1 MEENVQSEQQAV
13 EANTQVERKKRSP
26 ESESDPSAIRLKI
39 GGALAAR
46 VREAAQELKSRG
58 ITVTAEELLSDY
70 LENVPDRYFDGQ
82 LLKWTPERFYIE
94 TAIEKPE
101 IREKLVREAMRSL
114 GLFAKRKTTDGAPT
128 RRKRKDKTIEAN
140 QQEG

>member
-1 MEENVQSEQQAV
+1 MEEKV
-13 EANTQVERKKRSP
+13 QVEQLVNDANIQVKRKRRGP
-26 ESESDPSAIRLKI
+26 ESESDPGAIRFKI
-39 GGALAAR
+39 VGALAAR

-58 ITVTAEELLSDY
+58 ITVAAEELLGDY
-70 LENVPDRYFDGQ
+70 LENVPERYFEGQ

-114 GLFAKRKTTDGAPT
+114 GLLAKRKTSDAVSP
-128 RRKRKDKTIEAN
+128 RRKRKDKPMEAN
-140 QQEG
+140 QQER